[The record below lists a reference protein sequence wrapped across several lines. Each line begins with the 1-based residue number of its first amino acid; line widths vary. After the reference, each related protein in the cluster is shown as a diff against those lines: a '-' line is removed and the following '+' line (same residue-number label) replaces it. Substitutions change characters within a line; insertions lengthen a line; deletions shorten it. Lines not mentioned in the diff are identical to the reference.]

1 MSFGRVVSRILPV
14 TLLTLPL
21 ANCSGE
27 TSGSPVEEIIA
38 FTSDRDGN
46 LEIYVMKA
54 DGSDQV
60 NLTNNPGLDW
70 YPDVSPDGTKVLFGS
85 YRNPSDDDDEDIF
98 VMNTDG
104 TDVTNLTNQP
114 SVDMFASWSPSGSKI
129 AFASY
134 RDGIQD
140 LYIMNADGTGTVRI
154 TDDPEPDF
162 HPRWSP
168 DGSRIVYMRVDP
180 WPKGTI
186 GTPCGTYG
194 LDCEIYVVNVDG
206 LGKTNLTSNSAIDGY
221 PDWSPDGRRIVFNRE
236 VYRGGHEIVD
246 LVTTNPD
253 GTGLTQLT
261 LAPLGGGVPRWSPDG
276 SRIVFQF
283 EGEEETLDIFMINA
297 DGSNP
302 VNLTRNPSGNDWYAS
317 W

>member
-1 MSFGRVVSRILPV
+1 
-14 TLLTLPL
+14 
-21 ANCSGE
+21 
-27 TSGSPVEEIIA
+27 
-38 FTSDRDGN
+38 
-46 LEIYVMKA
+46 
-54 DGSDQV
+54 
-60 NLTNNPGLDW
+60 
-70 YPDVSPDGTKVLFGS
+70 
-85 YRNPSDDDDEDIF
+85 
-98 VMNTDG
+98 
-104 TDVTNLTNQP
+104 
-114 SVDMFASWSPSGSKI
+114 
-129 AFASY
+129 
-134 RDGIQD
+134 
-140 LYIMNADGTGTVRI
+140 
-154 TDDPEPDF
+154 
-162 HPRWSP
+162 
-168 DGSRIVYMRVDP
+168 MRVDP

-186 GTPCGTYG
+186 GTPCGPGG
-194 LDCEIYVVNVDG
+194 LNCEIYVVNVDG
-206 LGKTNLTSNSAIDGY
+206 SGKTNLSRNSAIDGY

-297 DGSNP
+297 DGSNR